1 MTTASK
7 LSLTP
12 IRLAGGVWY
21 GILTGPADSAPMIE
35 ASQNGEAIAGAAL
48 SPLPGQPGH
57 WAVELALPASVLSDG
72 LQTVVL
78 QADGEVL
85 TKVTILAGAPLQDDL
100 RAEIGLLRA
109 ELDLLKRAFQR
120 HARG

>member
-1 MTTASK
+1 
-7 LSLTP
+7 
-12 IRLAGGVWY
+12 
-21 GILTGPADSAPMIE
+21 
-35 ASQNGEAIAGAAL
+35 
-48 SPLPGQPGH
+48 
-57 WAVELALPASVLSDG
+57 VLSDG